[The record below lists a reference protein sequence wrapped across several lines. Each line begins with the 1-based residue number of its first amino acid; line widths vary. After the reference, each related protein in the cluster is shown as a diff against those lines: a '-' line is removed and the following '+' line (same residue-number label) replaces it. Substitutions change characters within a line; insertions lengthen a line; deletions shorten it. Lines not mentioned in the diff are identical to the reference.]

1 MRALIDQCINWKPIS
16 SKLKDAGIVSCKILN
31 MNTIGGDRKKRAGAS
46 SKSMTVGGT
55 FKNASAAAN
64 ISESSKALSEEVAS
78 AIIGSGEFS
87 N

>member
-1 MRALIDQCINWKPIS
+1 
-16 SKLKDAGIVSCKILN
+16 

-55 FKNASAAAN
+55 FRNASAAAN

-87 N
+87 NKCEKHSINQSEWSDLVFIESVHN